1 ASVVKEGDSM
11 THDFE
16 NGRYGWLQIARG
28 GVELPEG
35 SIMQAGDGARI
46 ENLDRLSFQALADSE
61 ILLFDL
67 A

>member
-1 ASVVKEGDSM
+1 M
-11 THDFE
+11 CHDFAP
-16 NGRYGWLQIARG
+16 GRAGWLQVARG
-28 GVELPEG
+28 GVELPQG

-46 ENLDRLSFQALADSE
+46 EDMTSFSIKALTKAE